1 LSFRAALPTIV
12 RVTRRSALA
21 VVLAALACALTACGV
36 RNSVD
41 PVASAATKSE
51 QAGGYKVAMAVTAST
66 GGARQVAMTGRGA
79 FGQDEGELEVRLAG
93 LMGDVLGGLSGGS
106 GTDATMK
113 AVYLT
118 ENGDPVVYMNLGFL
132 SSFLPGGKPWIRLD
146 VAKAGKAAG
155 VDVNQLLGG
164 AAQNPSDW
172 LALLESQGD
181 FSEVAKET
189 LNGVETTH
197 YHGTVDLR
205 KATENSPAAGAFEH
219 LADLGAPSDYPVD
232 VWVDDQGYIRQ
243 YESSYDET
251 LGGNTTST
259 TTKVELSDYGTQV
272 DVTAPPADE
281 VFDVT
286 ELAAKGIASQPGGS
300 TH

>member
-1 LSFRAALPTIV
+1 M
-12 RVTRRSALA
+12 RRSLLA
-21 VVLAALACALTACGV
+21 VALAALACALTACGV

-41 PVASAATKSE
+41 PVASAATKTQ
-51 QAGGYKVAMAVTAST
+51 QAGGYKVAMSVSASA
-66 GGARQVAMTGRGA
+66 GGRQLAMTGRGT
-79 FGQDEGELEVRLAG
+79 FGPDQGELELDMSG
-93 LMGDVLGGLSGGS
+93 LMGGLGALFGGSGGS
-106 GTDATMK
+106 PTMK

-118 ENGDPVVYMNLGFL
+118 EDGDPVVYMQLGFL
-132 SSFLPGGKPWIRLD
+132 SGLLPGGKSWVRLD
-146 VAKAGKAAG
+146 VQKAGKAAG

-164 AAQNPSDW
+164 AGQNPSDW
-172 LALLESQGD
+172 LALLQSQGD
-181 FSEVAKET
+181 FSEVGTET

-205 KATENSPAAGAFEH
+205 KAASSGPAGDA
-219 LADLGAPSDYPVD
+219 LQRLLDQGAPSDYPIE

-251 LGGNTTST
+251 LGGDPMSMK
-259 TTKVELSDYGTQV
+259 TKVELSDYGTPV
-272 DVTAPPADE
+272 DVSAPAADE

-286 ELAAKGIASQPGGS
+286 ELATKGISSPLGGS

>member
-1 LSFRAALPTIV
+1 M
-12 RVTRRSALA
+12 RRSLLA
-21 VVLAALACALTACGV
+21 VALAALACALSACGV

-51 QAGGYKVAMAVTAST
+51 QAGGYKVAMTVTASA
-66 GGARQVAMTGRGA
+66 GGAEQVAMTGRGT
-79 FGQDEGELEVRLAG
+79 FGQDEGELEVTLAG
-93 LMGDVLGGLSGGS
+93 LTGSVLGGLSDGS

-118 ENGDPVVYMNLGFL
+118 EDGDPVVYMNLGFL
-132 SSFLPGGKPWIRLD
+132 SSFLPGGKPWVRLD

-164 AAQNPSDW
+164 GAQNPSDW
-172 LALLESQGD
+172 LALLESRGD
-181 FSEVAKET
+181 FSEAGRET

-205 KATENSPAAGAFEH
+205 KAVENTPAAAALKR
-219 LADLGAPSDYPVD
+219 LADLGAPSDYPID

-251 LGGNTTST
+251 LGGNTVST

-272 DVTAPPADE
+272 DVSAPPADE

-286 ELAAKGIASQPGGS
+286 ELATKDISSQPGGS